1 MTVGTPPSSHPAS
14 ADPDPDLPVSAIVR
28 RGLDSF
34 YGWPLR
40 RKVFVA
46 AATSFVLF
54 HIGAV
59 LLRGAPKKIR
69 EPLWPLAAWYSEGLR
84 MTDTWGMF
92 SLPPKDKL
100 VSIVGITDR
109 GARVELSHVLQ
120 NERDWKQRI
129 VDTRLRKIQTK
140 LASEK
145 TRNHWGRGYV
155 DYYCKKGLA
164 QGLPL
169 RRVQVEVQA
178 KLAEK
183 PEVFLSQSCRDM
195 SSFKRSKR

>member
-1 MTVGTPPSSHPAS
+1 MTAEPPSPESSLPQ
-14 ADPDPDLPVSAIVR
+14 PDPDVSLADLLREGRQTFSNWPFR
-28 RGLDSF
+28 RRILVG
-34 YGWPLR
+34 
-40 RKVFVA
+40 
-46 AATSFVLF
+46 AATAFVLF

-59 LLRGAPKKIR
+59 LLKGAPKKIR
-69 EPLWPLAAWYSEGLR
+69 EPLWPLAAWYSDGLR

-100 VSIVGITDR
+100 VSIVGITDT

-120 NERDWKQRI
+120 NERDWKQRV
-129 VDTRLRKIQTK
+129 VDVRLRKIQTK
-140 LASEK
+140 LAGEK

-155 DYYCKKGLA
+155 DYYCRTGLA

-178 KLAEK
+178 KVTEK
-183 PEVFLSQSCRDM
+183 PEVFLSQTCRPT
-195 SSFKRSKR
+195 RSHAGGGS